1 MTDEILTPPAANTL
15 PFQPSA
21 GGVKPPDSDGYDT
34 AIQDSLRREDIKVVV
49 EDGPDMKIR
58 LAEITAAVNPLLAA
72 ASPLLCAL
80 AQMPRELSLVLSNII
95 VPYWSVKFVD
105 IRRYAIRQTFAAN
118 MCWLCVI
125 AYALRW
131 TKPPTTPPGG
141 GAVSGLE
148 KACWS
153 LFMEKVKAASSCF
166 R

>member
-1 MTDEILTPPAANTL
+1 M

-34 AIQDSLRREDIKVVV
+34 ALQDSLRREDIKVVV

-80 AQMPRELSLVLSNII
+80 AQMPRELS
-95 VPYWSVKFVD
+95 PGFVEHY
-105 IRRYAIRQTFAAN
+105 R
-118 MCWLCVI
+118 
-125 AYALRW
+125 AL
-131 TKPPTTPPGG
+131 
-141 GAVSGLE
+141 LE
-148 KACWS
+148 
-153 LFMEKVKAASSCF
+153 